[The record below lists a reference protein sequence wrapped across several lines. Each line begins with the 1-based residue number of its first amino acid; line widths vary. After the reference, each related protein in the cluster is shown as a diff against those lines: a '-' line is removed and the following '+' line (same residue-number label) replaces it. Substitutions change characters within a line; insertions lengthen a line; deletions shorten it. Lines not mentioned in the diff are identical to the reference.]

1 MKTPLGHMTFIPDK
15 DMDALYAALFALCP
29 TEASQQR
36 LAEINKDRDRVHDR
50 RGAVIQM
57 MSHTIIAMEEM

>member
-1 MKTPLGHMTFIPDK
+1 MMPFIPDK
-15 DMDALYAALFALCP
+15 DMDALYSALFALCP
-29 TEASQQR
+29 TDASQQT
-36 LAEINKDRDRVHDR
+36 LALINKNRDALHDR